1 MKLYAGVDLHC
12 NNNYLGIIDEDGNR
26 IFRKKLPN
34 DINVIRNT
42 LKPFR
47 KDMEGIVVESTFNR
61 YWLVDGLKDDRY
73 RVHLAN
79 PTAIKQ

>member
-34 DINVIRNT
+34 DINAIRNT
-42 LKPFR
+42 LKPFH
-47 KDMEGIVVESTFNR
+47 KDMEGIVV
-61 YWLVDGLKDDRY
+61 
-73 RVHLAN
+73 
-79 PTAIKQ
+79 

>member
-34 DINVIRNT
+34 
-42 LKPFR
+42 
-47 KDMEGIVVESTFNR
+47 
-61 YWLVDGLKDDRY
+61 
-73 RVHLAN
+73 
-79 PTAIKQ
+79 